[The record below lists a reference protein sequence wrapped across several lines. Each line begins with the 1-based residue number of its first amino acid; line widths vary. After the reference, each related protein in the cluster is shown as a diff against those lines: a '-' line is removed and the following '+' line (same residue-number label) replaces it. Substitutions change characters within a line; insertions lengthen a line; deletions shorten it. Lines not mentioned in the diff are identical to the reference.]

1 MDVLFLDANIFFSA
15 VYSKVGG
22 SNYLFQLA
30 NKGLFSI
37 VTSEYALKEAK
48 INIEKKLGKEKLPD
62 FYKLVVILTEVDS
75 KKTTSRQLAN
85 LHKAIA
91 MKDVPILASAINL
104 KVDFLITLD
113 KKDFMGKKME
123 ITDFPFE
130 IVTPGTYLNTILDA

>member
-15 VYSKVGG
+15 ICSKTGG

-30 NKGLFSI
+30 KKKLFSI

-48 INIEKKLGKEKLPD
+48 INIEKKLGRAKLPD

-75 KKTTSRQLAN
+75 KKTTSDQLTS

-113 KKDFMGKKME
+113 KKDFMSKKMLVE
-123 ITDFPFE
+123 KFPFE
-130 IVTPGTYLNTILDA
+130 IITPGGYLATEVDD